1 VQEELLA
8 PLRELPPQFSEP
20 FTITVVNTYF
30 GPIAFVH
37 FQSTTKHESPSTAVV
52 IVREYL
58 KREVSR
64 TTNPIFFEV
73 LGPSP
78 FHANFSL
85 TPPSGAIQTA
95 EFGRAGFLLRITPQ
109 RGYDRVDFQYLSS
122 RFSTED
128 QAFNSLRHEL
138 FDDLGLYYLIVAL
151 DVQEM
156 HEWPRTAERFTAL
169 LEMSSTIGFW
179 VEVRTFFKCQKLLRT
194 VFVSLTNFELLRA
207 NNESRIRSAYKGV
220 VESGIRPFLR
230 SYIDRVIGDRNTYPT
245 AQVRALVEFLERR
258 YMKTWEVTILALA
271 SLIGVMLGT
280 ALFAR

>member
-1 VQEELLA
+1 
-8 PLRELPPQFSEP
+8 
-20 FTITVVNTYF
+20 
-30 GPIAFVH
+30 
-37 FQSTTKHESPSTAVV
+37 
-52 IVREYL
+52 
-58 KREVSR
+58 
-64 TTNPIFFEV
+64 
-73 LGPSP
+73 
-78 FHANFSL
+78 
-85 TPPSGAIQTA
+85 
-95 EFGRAGFLLRITPQ
+95 
-109 RGYDRVDFQYLSS
+109 
-122 RFSTED
+122 
-128 QAFNSLRHEL
+128 
-138 FDDLGLYYLIVAL
+138 
-151 DVQEM
+151 M